1 LRNNEEQITNNEGVA
16 AALQAYADRGVFRG
30 FRATPAP
37 RGRVDY
43 RFLWLTRKP
52 MAATFDS
59 RRRLLSFP
67 SLFPGVDI
75 TTAAQL
81 KSMVASR
88 SDRDQPDHKRL
99 DARRARLTGT
109 VRKGDFS
116 LAIEIRGRNHE
127 YAVTKALNV
136 INELFVMLH
145 EGHPEYLIHTFGISA
160 E

>member
-1 LRNNEEQITNNEGVA
+1 MRNTEEQITNNERVG

-30 FRATPAP
+30 FRATPAL
-37 RGRVDY
+37 RGRVEY
-43 RFLWLTRKP
+43 QFLWLTRKP

-59 RRRLLSFP
+59 RRRVLSFP
-67 SLFPGVDI
+67 SLFPGVD
-75 TTAAQL
+75 TATAAQL

-99 DARRARLTGT
+99 DARRARLIGT

-116 LAIEIRGRNHE
+116 LAIEIRGRNHA
-127 YAVTKALNV
+127 YAVAKALNV

-145 EGHPEYLIHTFGISA
+145 ERHPEYLVHAFGISA

>member
-1 LRNNEEQITNNEGVA
+1 
-16 AALQAYADRGVFRG
+16 
-30 FRATPAP
+30 
-37 RGRVDY
+37 
-43 RFLWLTRKP
+43 

-59 RRRLLSFP
+59 RRRVLSFP
-67 SLFPGVDI
+67 SLFPGVDT

-81 KSMVASR
+81 RSMVASR
-88 SDRDQPDHKRL
+88 SHRDQPDHKRL
-99 DARRARLTGT
+99 DARRARLIGT

-116 LAIEIRGRNHE
+116 LAIEIRGRNHA

-145 EGHPEYLIHTFGISA
+145 ECHPEYLVHAFGISA

>member
-1 LRNNEEQITNNEGVA
+1 MRNNEEQITNNERVG

-37 RGRVDY
+37 RARVEY
-43 RFLWLTRKP
+43 QFLWLTRKP
-52 MAATFDS
+52 MAAMFDS
-59 RRRLLSFP
+59 RRRVLSFP

-75 TTAAQL
+75 ATAAQL

-116 LAIEIRGRNHE
+116 LAIEIRGGNHA

-145 EGHPEYLIHTFGISA
+145 ERHPEYLVHSFGISA